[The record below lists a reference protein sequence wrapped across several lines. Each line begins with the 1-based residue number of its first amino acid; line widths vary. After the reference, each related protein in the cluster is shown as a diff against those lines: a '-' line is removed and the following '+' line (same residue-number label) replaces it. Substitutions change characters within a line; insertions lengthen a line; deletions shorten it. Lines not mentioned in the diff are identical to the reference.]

1 MESREPQIL
10 YKQAGFNSLQLLA
23 AATIQ
28 CCSLVF
34 FMKNVV
40 PCFFLM
46 KNVVPWCWCSAAVA
60 AAAAGHCFLVLVQC
74 SCSRSCSRQTRPTNH
89 SYAQKEREIRPEPGP
104 PEAKMSNSQYMN
116 NNLYFL
122 STK

>member
-10 YKQAGFNSLQLLA
+10 YKQAGFNSLQHLA

-28 CCSLVF
+28 CCSLV
-34 FMKNVV
+34 
-40 PCFFLM
+40 FLM

-74 SCSRSCSRQTRPTNH
+74 SCSRSCSRQTRPTNQ
-89 SYAQKEREIRPEPGP
+89 SYAQKEREREIRPEPGP